1 MRSDLNGYNTL
12 LEEMRVKDVR
22 KAGEIEE
29 YCTRLGKKEILED
42 LIPKLAALI

>member
-12 LEEMRVKDVR
+12 IEEMRVKDVR
-22 KAGEIEE
+22 KTGEIEE
-29 YCTRLGKKEILED
+29 YCTHLGKKEILED